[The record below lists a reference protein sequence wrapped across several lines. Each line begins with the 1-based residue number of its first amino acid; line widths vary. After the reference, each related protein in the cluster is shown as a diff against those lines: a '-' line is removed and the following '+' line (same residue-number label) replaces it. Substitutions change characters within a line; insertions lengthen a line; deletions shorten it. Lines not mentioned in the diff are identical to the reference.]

1 MCIRDSLYTV
11 VTDSNGKVI
20 LSNGDYDVAFDDN
33 KQATITGQASSK
45 TILSERTTFYMNSM
59 LQNVVTSGTGTSAR
73 LSGMTA
79 AGKTGTTTDDYDR
92 WFVGYTPYYTAAVW
106 TGYDLSLIHI

>member
-1 MCIRDSLYTV
+1 M
-11 VTDSNGKVI
+11 I
-20 LSNGDYDVAFDDN
+20 LSNGDYDVAFDN

-73 LSGMTA
+73 LSGGMTTA
-79 AGKTGTTTDDYDR
+79 KQDRHHHTTTTAGSWAIALLYRGGLDRLRDARKPSTGNPRLRVQKGDD
-92 WFVGYTPYYTAAVW
+92 P
-106 TGYDLSLIHI
+106 HP

>member
-1 MCIRDSLYTV
+1 
-11 VTDSNGKVI
+11 
-20 LSNGDYDVAFDDN
+20 
-33 KQATITGQASSK
+33 
-45 TILSERTTFYMNSM
+45 MNSM

-92 WFVGYTPYYTAAVW
+92 WFVGYTPYY
-106 TGYDLSLIHI
+106 LSLIHI